1 MAHKVL
7 CKEAITEYHNLERGR
22 SQKGIYLRDPTPKQ
36 GELFKKNGWSE
47 WQTKTKIIA
56 TSVEILEFRS
66 NPMTE
71 PRTTQ
76 VRLLVTRFHGV
87 VLLRIES
94 ESLGKSITEVHYLLK
109 RR

>member
-56 TSVEILEFRS
+56 TSVEIIEFRS
-66 NPMTE
+66 NPMME
-71 PRTTQ
+71 PRMTYSNDTSTPASHTFLWSGSTQ
-76 VRLLVTRFHGV
+76 NRVSLLEK
-87 VLLRIES
+87 VLQRCTI
-94 ESLGKSITEVHYLLK
+94 Y
-109 RR
+109 